1 MYAHTSVCLWVN
13 SADSQAPNLEP
24 SKRKQYHL
32 RHRLKHKQP
41 LDDIKHPLFLF
52 CFFKKKKSLVRNT
65 ELTEFLS
72 TLLDTDPKQTPS
84 SGLFPN
90 SDLKNG
96 HLKLKWISAAVWEG
110 CVEITHFSTHSGK
123 WVPHINY
130 ASYGPRKDQW
140 ALMALGHVRG
150 QEELPRFIFLLQAR
164 FHDHSVMFSVPLP
177 EGVFG

>member
-52 CFFKKKKSLVRNT
+52 CFFLKKKSLVRNT

-96 HLKLKWISAAVWEG
+96 HLKLK
-110 CVEITHFSTHSGK
+110 
-123 WVPHINY
+123 
-130 ASYGPRKDQW
+130 
-140 ALMALGHVRG
+140 
-150 QEELPRFIFLLQAR
+150 
-164 FHDHSVMFSVPLP
+164 
-177 EGVFG
+177 